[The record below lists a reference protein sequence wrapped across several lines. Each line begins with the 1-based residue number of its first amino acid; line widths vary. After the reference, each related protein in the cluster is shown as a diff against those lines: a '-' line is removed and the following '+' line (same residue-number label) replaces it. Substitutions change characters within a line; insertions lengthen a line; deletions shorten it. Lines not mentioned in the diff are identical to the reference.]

1 MLIFGMNLPEAIL
14 GLLIVHSKNYEERK
28 QEYILIGQ
36 TELNKIKNKNNAT
49 ITSYEI
55 QQLLNLMPIFKKN
68 KMDLLAVIQEKYKKK
83 LLEHLKKSE
92 YEEIIAISKELEEIE

>member
-1 MLIFGMNLPEAIL
+1 MNLPEAIL